1 MQRSLRLAVP
11 LNYFISMG
19 VREVPF
25 SELQNRGKAAVSEWL
40 AAEGGRPLRVTRR
53 DAEDL
58 VLMTAARA
66 DQEHEVVSAAA
77 AVLRAL
83 VASGETGVFRAA
95 VVAAFAWAQLL
106 SDEEVDQFAAELA
119 DSPSVG
125 ASLDNP
131 APSALTIEAWRH
143 TAEVYADPELAR
155 ILASATDGDV
165 GAAPA
170 PHL

>member
-1 MQRSLRLAVP
+1 M
-11 LNYFISMG
+11 N

-40 AAEGGRPLRVTRR
+40 ASEGGRPLRVTRR

-83 VASGETGVFRAA
+83 AATTEAGVFRSA
-95 VVAAFAWAQLL
+95 VVSAFAWARLL
-106 SDEEVDQFAAELA
+106 SDAEIDQFALELA
-119 DSPSVG
+119 DALNVG
-125 ASLDNP
+125 AALDNP
-131 APSALTIEAWRH
+131 APSAQTIEAWRH
-143 TAEVYADPELAR
+143 TAEVYADPDLAR
-155 ILASATDGDV
+155 ILRAATNDDG
-165 GAAPA
+165 GAVPA
-170 PHL
+170 PSL

>member
-1 MQRSLRLAVP
+1 
-11 LNYFISMG
+11 
-19 VREVPF
+19 
-25 SELQNRGKAAVSEWL
+25 
-40 AAEGGRPLRVTRR
+40 
-53 DAEDL
+53 
-58 VLMTAARA
+58 MTAARA
-66 DQEHEVVSAAA
+66 DQEHEVVSA

-119 DSPSVG
+119 DSLTVG
-125 ASLDNP
+125 VSLDNP

-155 ILASATDGDV
+155 ILASATDRDA
-165 GAAPA
+165 GAVPA